1 METYTLSVDSSQ
13 SSANT
18 RFSILLAPTVI
29 LTNIV
34 KIEILRASIYTT
46 ASTEA
51 VYIYVDELADRP
63 IRVSQLKQS
72 DSTFDN
78 SKLRESILSFNT
90 TASGRQTFLK
100 HTHWDAYITYNKPK
114 DSLTSLSL
122 SLYDQTGALLPENL
136 SGTTYLTLRVHCKL
150 PEVLKPVVEK
160 PPPTITSSYRPKDEP
175 RKFHQ
180 YGMYIAIA
188 LLIIVGSRMLFRP
201 SASLLPSN

>member
-18 RFSILLAPTVI
+18 NFSILLAPTVI

-51 VYIYVDELADRP
+51 VYIYVDELADRA

-90 TASGRQTFLK
+90 TAPGRQTFLK
-100 HTHWDAYITYNKPK
+100 NTHWDAYITYNKPK

-122 SLYDQTGALLPENL
+122 SLYDQTGAILPENQ

-150 PEVLKPVVEK
+150 PEVPKPV
-160 PPPTITSSYRPKDEP
+160 
-175 RKFHQ
+175 
-180 YGMYIAIA
+180 
-188 LLIIVGSRMLFRP
+188 
-201 SASLLPSN
+201 